1 MVYSPLSSDRITDG
15 DKDDK
20 VESLAVVLRANA
32 ENNGFIY
39 HNMQA
44 CWWGFTDSDEGMIT
58 FLK

>member
-15 DKDDK
+15 DKEDDK

-44 CWWGFTDSDEGMIT
+44 CWWGFIDSDEEMGGS
-58 FLK
+58 